1 MQALEHCID
10 RLNPTLVA
18 AIVSQR
24 SERQQT
30 QLADTGATGYDVPAG
45 CSCAPE
51 LASCAC
57 HVIAIH
63 SGQEDGHASSLQR
76 LDELLTSLANA

>member
-10 RLNPTLVA
+10 RLNPLLAA

-45 CSCAPE
+45 CSSAPK

-57 HVIAIH
+57 HAIAIH